1 MQTQLPYLDA
11 PKPDVTELL
20 PSMITE
26 AEAALT
32 GATPGAIRR
41 IVGAITTVFPAAKV
55 SATEAQMRGELYT
68 AALADMPEDALQAG
82 MLAGLK
88 VWRFFPSIAEMR
100 EQAEP
105 FMTERRKILGALRN
119 LTFKAKH

>member
-11 PKPDVTELL
+11 PGPDVAALL
-20 PSMITE
+20 PSMIVD
-26 AEAALT
+26 AEAALA
-32 GATPGAIRR
+32 GAAPGAIRR

-68 AALADMPEDALQAG
+68 AALADLPEDALQAG
-82 MLAGLK
+82 MMAGLK

-105 FMTERRKILGALRN
+105 FMAERRKILGALRN
-119 LTFKAKH
+119 LSMKVRH